1 MRKIFAII
9 AISLCSMFNLLNAG
23 HIKLENT
30 IYSNTIISL
39 PSAAIS
45 VTDDRYSALPL
56 SNTASF
62 RNVNVLNQ
70 VLLYVD
76 HSYSTPVSTGY
87 DYTVKLEIK
96 RYDKNTTLYT
106 EIKDLH
112 LQYNPNANPGTS
124 YNDKVAYS
132 FSGSHKI
139 EVKILQIK
147 NSVGTTIINPEDNFI
162 LKTSIDIERY
172 DKLNRSTTTCIS
184 HTFSDG
190 NFDGKDDQ
198 ITEFSENLT

>member
-1 MRKIFAII
+1 M
-9 AISLCSMFNLLNAG
+9 
-23 HIKLENT
+23 
-30 IYSNTIISL
+30 
-39 PSAAIS
+39 
-45 VTDDRYSALPL
+45 
-56 SNTASF
+56 
-62 RNVNVLNQ
+62 
-70 VLLYVD
+70 
-76 HSYSTPVSTGY
+76 
-87 DYTVKLEIK
+87 
-96 RYDKNTTLYT
+96 
-106 EIKDLH
+106 
-112 LQYNPNANPGTS
+112 QYNLNANPGTS

-198 ITEFSENLT
+198 ITVNWSPISGAESYDLEWTWIDNYGNPIDEWSVGKVALVRVDKPHQTWNFDSDIRRIVSIRWSTQLSWEDTIAWFNHNFPGD